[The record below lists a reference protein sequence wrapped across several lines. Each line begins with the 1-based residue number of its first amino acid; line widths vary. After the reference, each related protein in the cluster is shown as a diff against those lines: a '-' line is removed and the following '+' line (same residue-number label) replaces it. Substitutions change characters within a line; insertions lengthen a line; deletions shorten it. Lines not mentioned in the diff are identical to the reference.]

1 MFDKPVPPRSM
12 CESSMIEMA
21 IHLNRVGKRGQQCS
35 QSCRWQH
42 AGIPGNVEVVS

>member
-1 MFDKPVPPRSM
+1 MNGM
-12 CESSMIEMA
+12 TIN
-21 IHLNRVGKRGQQCS
+21 LNRVGKRGQQCS